1 MPFPPHQLTLNDR
14 RGLLH
19 VLITGEKDSYE
30 ATLAAVTEIASL
42 CRKRG
47 LTKVLV
53 EHAVGGRLTTLE
65 VFKIGSQLP
74 SLYDGIYVGF
84 VIHATEVPE
93 NPQFIQDVARNR
105 GAAGRLFENIREAEE
120 WLRSIP
126 EEKP

>member
-1 MPFPPHQLTLNDR
+1 MSIPPHQLTLKDR

-30 ATLAAVTEIASL
+30 ATLAAVTEIAAL

-53 EHAVGGRLTTLE
+53 EHTVGGRLSTVD

-74 SLYDGIYVGF
+74 GLYDGIYVGF
-84 VIHATEVPE
+84 VIHAAEVPD
-93 NPQFIQDVARNR
+93 NPRFIQDVARNR
-105 GAAGRLFENIREAEE
+105 GAMGRLFENIRDAED